1 MSTPPSSTDRTLP
14 YPDASGFLVPLA
26 AESARFVEVLAAA
39 DPCARVPTCPDW
51 TADDLLWHLT
61 EVQAFWAAVC
71 EGPVPGGGPVL
82 DDAGLEAVEA
92 GKPARPDD
100 RDVLLRLAEDTTE
113 RLLAALRA
121 ATPSTA
127 AWSWHAPDQTIGFT
141 LRRQAHEALV
151 HRVDAELTAGVDLTV
166 PDAALAADGVDE
178 LLRVMWGL
186 PDGDWATWTPSD
198 RLVRVE
204 TTDTG
209 HVWTLRLGRW
219 SGTGPQS
226 GREFDEA
233 TALVVDGV
241 DAGAPVAVLRGR
253 AADLDLHLWNRLP
266 ADPVER
272 SGDPDALADLDEV
285 IGTGIQ

>member
-1 MSTPPSSTDRTLP
+1 M
-14 YPDASGFLVPLA
+14 
-26 AESARFVEVLAAA
+26 
-39 DPCARVPTCPDW
+39 PTCPDW

-71 EGPVPGGGPVL
+71 EGPVPGEGPLV
-82 DDAGLEAVEA
+82 DDAGLDAVEA

-100 RDVLLRLAEDTTE
+100 RDALLRLAEGTTE

-121 ATPSTA
+121 GSPSTP
-127 AWSWHAPDQTIGFT
+127 AWSWHAPEQTLGFSM
-141 LRRQAHEALV
+141 RRQAHEALV
-151 HRVDAELTAGVDLTV
+151 HRVDAELTAGVDLTA

-209 HVWTLRLGRW
+209 HGWTLRLGRW

-233 TALVVDGV
+233 TAVVVD
-241 DAGAPVAVLRGR
+241 DDEAAGSPVAVLRGR

-285 IGTGIQ
+285 RGAGVQ

>member
-1 MSTPPSSTDRTLP
+1 M
-14 YPDASGFLVPLA
+14 
-26 AESARFVEVLAAA
+26 
-39 DPCARVPTCPDW
+39 
-51 TADDLLWHLT
+51 
-61 EVQAFWAAVC
+61 
-71 EGPVPGGGPVL
+71 
-82 DDAGLEAVEA
+82 
-92 GKPARPDD
+92 
-100 RDVLLRLAEDTTE
+100 
-113 RLLAALRA
+113 
-121 ATPSTA
+121 
-127 AWSWHAPDQTIGFT
+127 
-141 LRRQAHEALV
+141 RRQAHEALV

-209 HVWTLRLGRW
+209 HGWTLRLGRW

-233 TALVVDGV
+233 TALVVDGD
-241 DAGAPVAVLRGR
+241 DAGSPAAVLRGR

-272 SGDPDALADLDEV
+272 TGDPDALADLDEV
-285 IGTGIQ
+285 RGAGVQ

>member
-1 MSTPPSSTDRTLP
+1 MTSSTSDQTLP
-14 YPDASGFLVPLA
+14 YPDRSGFLAPLA
-26 AESARFVEVLAAA
+26 AESARFLEVLAAA
-39 DPCARVPTCPDW
+39 DPSARVPTCPDW
-51 TADDLLWHLT
+51 SADDLLWHLT
-61 EVQAFWAAVC
+61 EVQLFWASVG
-71 EGPVPGGGPVL
+71 EGPVV
-82 DDAGLEAVEA
+82 DEAGLDAVEA

-100 RDVLLRLAEDTTE
+100 RDALLRLAEDATE

-121 ATPSTA
+121 GSPSTP
-127 AWSWHAPDQTIGFT
+127 AWSWHAPEQTLGFT
-141 LRRQAHEALV
+141 MRRQAHEALV

-198 RLVRVE
+198 RVVRVE

-209 HVWTLRLGRW
+209 HGWTLRLGRW

-233 TALVVDGV
+233 TALVVDGD
-241 DAGAPVAVLRGR
+241 DAGAPAAVLRGR

-272 SGDPDALADLDEV
+272 TGDPDALADLDEV
-285 IGTGIQ
+285 RGAGVQ